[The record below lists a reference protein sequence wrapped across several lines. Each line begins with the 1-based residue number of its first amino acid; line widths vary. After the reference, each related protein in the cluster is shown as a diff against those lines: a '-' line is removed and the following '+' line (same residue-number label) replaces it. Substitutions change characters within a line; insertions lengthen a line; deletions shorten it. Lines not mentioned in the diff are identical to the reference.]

1 MLNLLQVQN
10 TCERLA
16 MRHWPQQEVSVYTVT
31 KDCIATYLPRR
42 ARFRKP
48 GTDTMDMIGD
58 HLAVTSWCWKLGFST
73 LRDHFFS
80 FLGSK
85 LTTHKVYRG
94 SCRGLLCEKT
104 TKKDSAA
111 VLQAGKIQPRLIC
124 AFKNSAVPQER
135 NAASRD
141 DDSDST
147 RRGKCQRSPWSVT
160 SLGTEDNILFHST
173 CDRRLVKSCRA
184 NQGSQNQETT

>member
-1 MLNLLQVQN
+1 MLETGLQ
-10 TCERLA
+10 
-16 MRHWPQQEVSVYTVT
+16 
-31 KDCIATYLPRR
+31 
-42 ARFRKP
+42 
-48 GTDTMDMIGD
+48 
-58 HLAVTSWCWKLGFST
+58 
-73 LRDHFFS
+73 HFKESLFS

-85 LTTHKVYRG
+85 LTTHKVYGG

-184 NQGSQNQETT
+184 NQGSQNQEAENKFKIKTIICIYIFFYIRIGNSAEYE